1 MEQTRSEPQDQ
12 AFPPLSILDLPL
24 DILVDI
30 VERLS
35 PMDLLR
41 MSHTNQELRVA
52 AMIVATPQERRI
64 QVQAICGSPCNRA
77 SSSVSSSWPRG
88 LVTPTTALRPC
99 GASERAWQRL
109 HLSSSGVSS
118 SSPKGLSPGLRPLPW
133 RASEQ
138 AWVADIARPVPYL

>member
-1 MEQTRSEPQDQ
+1 MRRREQEPSTPSIERDIRDNSLIGPAAGVEGPGESSCSIVEQTRSEPQDQ

-30 VERLS
+30 AERLS

-77 SSSVSSSWPRG
+77 PAASRRRG
-88 LVTPTTALRPC
+88 RE
-99 GASERAWQRL
+99 AS
-109 HLSSSGVSS
+109 
-118 SSPKGLSPGLRPLPW
+118 
-133 RASEQ
+133 
-138 AWVADIARPVPYL
+138 